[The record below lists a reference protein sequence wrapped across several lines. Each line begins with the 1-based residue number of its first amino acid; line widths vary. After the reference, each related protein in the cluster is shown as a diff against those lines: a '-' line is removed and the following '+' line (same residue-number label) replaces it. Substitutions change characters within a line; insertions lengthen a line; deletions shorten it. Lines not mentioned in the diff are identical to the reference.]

1 MERLIRLTPA
11 AIFALLASCNA
22 SIGGDLNRGELL
34 HSLALSSAR
43 ALSERDARAELAEA
57 IRRPDAREGA
67 IRLSEIVSGRLLG
80 GGTVEQLRARL
91 AADGQDF
98 AGLVSAFPQDVDIY
112 IPVRAQREA
121 FTADKEVIV
130 AVVDDE
136 RMLNEDDLSDLEA
149 YDAEGN
155 RIFLSASRI
164 PDVTV
169 VVVAP
174 SEHSGEAFGGAEG
187 IVDAAAFAA
196 PAPAPA
202 KTERIQV
209 AASTAQEAC
218 NGRAHEDGDAHI
230 LQDFMVRDAHEPW
243 FSGDP
248 EIELLMAFPQ
258 GQQARFGLNGGAID
272 VNEENRVYPV
282 GLPLYRWDRRIFAQ
296 DILYRIVERD
306 PGFSTD
312 IKVKATVPLPYGVG
326 FADVEFVTTVSNADD
341 DLGIQFVRFEDPC
354 GALYSTGDADF
365 NLFFSPE

>member
-11 AIFALLASCNA
+11 AIFALLASCNG
-22 SIGGDLNRGELL
+22 SIAGDPNRGELL

-43 ALSERDARAELAEA
+43 ALSDPAARAELAEA
-57 IRRPDAREGA
+57 VRRPDAREGV
-67 IRLSEIVSGRLLG
+67 IRLSEIVSGQLFG
-80 GGTVEQLRARL
+80 GGSVEQLRGRL
-91 AADGQDF
+91 ASDGQDF
-98 AGLVSAFPQDVDIY
+98 AGLISAFPKDVDVY
-112 IPVRAQREA
+112 IPVKAQREA

-136 RMLNEDDLSDLEA
+136 RMLDEDDLSDLVA
-149 YDAEGN
+149 YDADGN
-155 RIFLSASRI
+155 RLFLSASRI

-187 IVDAAAFAA
+187 IVDTAAFA
-196 PAPAPA
+196 APAPA

-209 AASTAQEAC
+209 AASSAQEAC

-258 GQQARFGLNGGAID
+258 GQQARFGLNGGSID

-326 FADVEFVTTVSNADD
+326 FVDVEFVTTVSNADD

-365 NLFFSPE
+365 NLFYSPE